1 MTAQGHPRRIF
12 ATAIERGNIVMAE
25 TTARELGRI
34 SLEEALALTAL
45 VAEKEPERRSRFAVR
60 WLRRLL
66 QEDESLTIEEATMAA
81 SCLSALGGPSH
92 ERLTGCSRPWP
103 KERLGMD
110 GLGGGNP
117 GDRLFLRAVLVVRLD
132 VARRRIDVHL
142 RGPRR
147 PGSPGIFGIARRGTR
162 GSNIVRTRSR
172 IRFKRWVMVKG

>member
-25 TTARELGRI
+25 ATARELGRI

-66 QEDESLTIEEATMAA
+66 EEDESLTIEEATMAA

-92 ERLTGCSRPWP
+92 EEAYGMLGAMA
-103 KERLGMD
+103 ERATRQG
-110 GLGGGNP
+110 
-117 GDRLFLRAVLVVRLD
+117 RAGR
-132 VARRRIDVHL
+132 VA
-142 RGPRR
+142 
-147 PGSPGIFGIARRGTR
+147 
-162 GSNIVRTRSR
+162 
-172 IRFKRWVMVKG
+172 